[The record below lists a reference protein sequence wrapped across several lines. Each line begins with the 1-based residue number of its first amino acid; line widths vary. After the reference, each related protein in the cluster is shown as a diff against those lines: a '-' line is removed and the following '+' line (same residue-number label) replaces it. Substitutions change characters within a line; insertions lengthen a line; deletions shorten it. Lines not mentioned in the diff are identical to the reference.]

1 MDEEKKYLLAVIQLY
16 AKSNLYLTSE
26 SVMDRTDSKP
36 FHFTY
41 IGVSCFINQKKTRCE
56 TTNRDNSVSP
66 IDAKNSFGLF
76 AQFCLYLLSL
86 KF

>member
-36 FHFTY
+36 FHFILVFLALLTR
-41 IGVSCFINQKKTRCE
+41 KKPDVKLPRE
-56 TTNRDNSVSP
+56 TIP
-66 IDAKNSFGLF
+66 FL
-76 AQFCLYLLSL
+76 Q
-86 KF
+86 